1 MTTQD
6 TTLATAPQQAQQ
18 TAMTRV
24 RNYIMSPEVK
34 ERFAEMMGRDGLFY
48 LNQVL
53 TLVVYSEDLQ
63 RCEPKS
69 ILVAA
74 MRAASL
80 KLSLDPGQG
89 QAWIIPY
96 RVKGVMTA
104 NYQTGYKGIYELAMR
119 TNLYECINT
128 PAIFEGQTVEEDQM
142 TGMHT
147 IIGKKTSD
155 KVIGWMLYFKLNS
168 GFKKTFY
175 MSIEEIAA
183 HAAKYSQ
190 SYTYKNSKWNDPDER
205 WKMER
210 KTVLSNGLRM
220 WGRFNPDDK
229 DRLDAIEA
237 EKEWTDLD
245 ALPDPDHVTAQ
256 PIQTPAQIISD
267 LGFPD
272 TAPATLEPATQA
284 QSATATPAPEAP
296 APTGSLEPWQMSSDK
311 VPYDTMPTPELK
323 GHESNIA
330 KRHDPAD
337 KERLIW
343 IAKVLASRK

>member
-1 MTTQD
+1 MTDQ
-6 TTLATAPQQAQQ
+6 AIVTAQQAQQ
-18 TAMTRV
+18 TAMIRV

-63 RCEPKS
+63 QCEPKS

-128 PAIFEGQTVEEDQM
+128 PAIYEGQTVEQDQM

-147 IIGKKTSD
+147 ITGKATSK

-175 MSIEEIAA
+175 MTVEEIAA
-183 HAAKYSQ
+183 HAEKYSP
-190 SYTYKNSKWNDPDER
+190 SYHYKNSKWNDPAER

-245 ALPDPDHVTAQ
+245 ALPDPDEVTPQ
-256 PIQTPAQIISD
+256 PTKTPAQLVAELTGESVPTPTPEPEKAPSTPPAQA
-267 LGFPD
+267 PD
-272 TAPATLEPATQA
+272 
-284 QSATATPAPEAP
+284 ATPEPEP
-296 APTGSLEPWQMSSDK
+296 VTGSVEAWKMDSTGK
-311 VPYDTMPTPELK
+311 PYDEMPTPELT
-323 GHESNIA
+323 GHLNSMS
-330 KRHDPAD
+330 KRKDPVD
-337 KERLIW
+337 KQKMTYIIGILQ
-343 IAKVLASRK
+343 SRK